1 MINPSVT
8 LKSWVKKKECLAHF
22 SFFFYFF
29 LFFFFGTSAVAE
41 TRLRLCKT
49 SRNAVRH
56 ARTLAMA
63 QSRPRTMAGF
73 DINLRAIYTIHSRPQ
88 QSQVKVSLVCVH
100 DYHIVS
106 NMKKRH
112 HFLQKNE
119 LPGQVDAE
127 MHTKVCSCQTVI
139 HKMFYKITWFPVN
152 PMCSENVQALP
163 QDSDI
168 RTHKFSVRP

>member
-8 LKSWVKKKECLAHF
+8 LKSWVQKKKKYLARCSFFPF
-22 SFFFYFF
+22 SFFSIS
-29 LFFFFGTSAVAE
+29 FFFFFATRAVAE
-41 TRLRLCKT
+41 TRPQLCKT
-49 SRNAVRH
+49 PRNAVRR
-56 ARTLAMA
+56 ARTLAVA
-63 QSRPRTMAGF
+63 QSRPRTTAGF
-73 DINLRAIYTIHSRPQ
+73 DINLRAIYTIHSLPQ
-88 QSQVKVSLVCVH
+88 QSQVKVSLVCVY

-106 NMKKRH
+106 NMNKRC

-127 MHTKVCSCQTVI
+127 MHMKVCSCQTVI

-163 QDSDI
+163 
-168 RTHKFSVRP
+168 

>member
-1 MINPSVT
+1 MSGSF
-8 LKSWVKKKECLAHF
+8 L
-22 SFFFYFF
+22 FFFYFF
-29 LFFFFGTSAVAE
+29 LFFF
-41 TRLRLCKT
+41 LQ
-49 SRNAVRH
+49 H
-56 ARTLAMA
+56 ARSLKRDRSCVKLPGTRCGARGRSINVTVPCPGRGRWL
-63 QSRPRTMAGF
+63 GF

-106 NMKKRH
+106 NMKKRR